1 MAATEKGVWNLQ
13 EVRDKQLASE
23 WAYDAPSSSFNQTWT
38 TGASAML
45 GVSLSGP
52 ASRSSP
58 VQVPGTSW
66 GGPSSLAS
74 IKLSTGVGELFR
86 MWLKNDGTIWG
97 AGSGRKLGQNNPTTY
112 SSPKQLGTGTDWR
125 SLSTSWAQTVAVK
138 TDGTMYSWGEQSY
151 GELGQNNNTVYSS
164 PRQIPG
170 TTWGEWVS
178 TASGY
183 NVSMNIKTD
192 GTLWAWG
199 GNNWG
204 GLGQNDRTNR
214 SSPVQIP
221 GTWSDPKD
229 MASKSVIKS
238 DGTLWSW
245 GYNRWGQLGLNES
258 SAPSF
263 TKHRSS
269 PTQLPGTT
277 WSKVSRTFSNQFGI
291 KTDGTLWVMGKNDYG
306 QMGQGD
312 DINRSS
318 PTQITGTWKN
328 IVSGGTPGSSVL
340 GVKTDG
346 TLWVWGNAS
355 NQGAM
360 GNNTRN
366 IDYSSPVQL
375 PGNWSDVGAI
385 NGYGLT
391 AFRGV

>member
-1 MAATEKGVWNLQ
+1 MHCPSCFAPESKVIDSRLHANGSK
-13 EVRDKQLASE
+13 VRRR
-23 WAYDAPSSSFNQTWT
+23 
-38 TGASAML
+38 
-45 GVSLSGP
+45 
-52 ASRSSP
+52 RSC
-58 VQVPGTSW
+58 QMCEYRF
-66 GGPSSLAS
+66 
-74 IKLSTGVGELFR
+74 STYE
-86 MWLKNDGTIWG
+86 TIE
-97 AGSGRKLGQNNPTTY
+97 RY
-112 SSPKQLGTGTDWR
+112 
-125 SLSTSWAQTVAVK
+125 
-138 TDGTMYSWGEQSY
+138 M
-151 GELGQNNNTVYSS
+151 
-164 PRQIPG
+164 PR
-170 TTWGEWVS
+170 
-178 TASGY
+178 
-183 NVSMNIKTD
+183 
-192 GTLWAWG
+192 
-199 GNNWG
+199 
-204 GLGQNDRTNR
+204 
-214 SSPVQIP
+214 
-221 GTWSDPKD
+221 
-229 MASKSVIKS
+229 VIKS